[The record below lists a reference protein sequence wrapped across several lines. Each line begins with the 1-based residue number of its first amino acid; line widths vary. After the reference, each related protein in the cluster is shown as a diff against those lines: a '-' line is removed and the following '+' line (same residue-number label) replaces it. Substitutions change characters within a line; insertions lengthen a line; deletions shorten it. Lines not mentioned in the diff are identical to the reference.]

1 MLSEKNPTLLYSP
14 PKPCILRS
22 DDGNNFFLDSSAAVQ
37 YRFSLRQPI
46 QMQSWSKNTAV
57 EVAISNGTIFH
68 PLAKVLITLPYEVD
82 TEIIKVTIGM
92 YNAFEEKCTV
102 EIDLSHA
109 VFEGTFNTLSII
121 GDYNVFGPKSS
132 VIGMLSIGSGNS
144 FDANSCV
151 SGRASHDNGSIER
164 SPCIRDG
171 CTFAPLVNFHLDPL
185 LQSSTWDHVVVYL
198 LDGKICLRSCA
209 QLKAIG
215 MPIEVT
221 KQKELESLC
230 AFMRSLMEKR

>member
-1 MLSEKNPTLLYSP
+1 MLLEKNPTLLYSP
-14 PKPCILRS
+14 PKPCVLS
-22 DDGNNFFLDSSAAVQ
+22 SGNGNNFFLDSSAAVQ
-37 YRFSLRQPI
+37 YCISLGQPN
-46 QMQSWSKNTAV
+46 QVESSSKNTMV
-57 EVAISNGTIFH
+57 EVAISDGTIFH
-68 PLAKVLITLPYEVD
+68 PLATVLIILPYEVD
-82 TEIIKVTIGM
+82 TDLIKVAIGM
-92 YNAFEEKCTV
+92 YNVFEEKCTV

-109 VFEGTFNTLSII
+109 VFERPVKALSII

-132 VIGMLSIGSGNS
+132 VIGVLSIGNGNR
-144 FDANSCV
+144 FEANSCI
-151 SGRASHDNGSIER
+151 SGHASHDNDSIER

-209 QLKAIG
+209 QLKAIS
-215 MPIEVT
+215 MPIEST

-230 AFMRSLMEKR
+230 ASMRFLMETR